1 MVAQPSKGDGQI
13 VAMKT
18 LDEILAQFNRNPGAT
33 DAAIGDCE
41 SALSVEL
48 PSDFKRF
55 LKLSNGGEGP
65 IGTSSYLQLWRVEQI
80 PSRNDDYGVAE
91 FAPGIVI
98 FGSDGGSEAYAFDY
112 RRSEA
117 QVISI
122 PFHLELQY
130 ARCLSRTFDGF
141 LADLQ

>member
-1 MVAQPSKGDGQI
+1 
-13 VAMKT
+13 MKT
-18 LDEILAQFNRNPGAT
+18 LDELLAQFNRNPGAT
-33 DAAIGDCE
+33 DAAIRDCE
-41 SALSVEL
+41 LALAVDL

-65 IGTSSYLQLWRVEQI
+65 IGTNSYLQLWRVEQI

-98 FGSDGGSEAYAFDY
+98 FGTDGGGEAYAFDY
-112 RRSEA
+112 RRGET

-122 PFHLELQY
+122 PIHLELEY
-130 ARCLSRTFDGF
+130 VRRLSGTFDGF